1 MIFLEFMEEK
11 MMHTVL
17 SLEVG
22 HIFPQVSAVP
32 APSGEVWEA
41 GEGLGR
47 TWWQEDLPWMALP
60 RDLPG
65 WS

>member
-1 MIFLEFMEEK
+1 MVFSEFMEEK
-11 MMHTVL
+11 VMHTVL

-32 APSGEVWEA
+32 APSGEGWEA

-47 TWWQEDLPWMALP
+47 TWGQEDLPWMALP
-60 RDLPG
+60 RDLLG